1 MDLVVRQ
8 EDNGG
13 VPVLTFAGELDLTTV
28 PQARDALVQVASLH
42 PGETVVVDL
51 DGVSFLDAVGLGV
64 LVGGLRR
71 VRGTDG
77 DLVLVCTTPRLLDV
91 LNLTRLDR
99 VFEIYSTVSAVPAG
113 ARRRG

>member
-8 EDNGG
+8 EDLGG
-13 VPVLTFAGELDLTTV
+13 VPVVSFTGELDLTTV

-51 DGVSFLDAVGLGV
+51 DGVSFLDSVGLGV

-71 VRGTDG
+71 VRGAGG
-77 DLVLVCTTPRLLDV
+77 DLVLVCTVPRLLDV

-99 VFEIYSTVSAVPAG
+99 VFEIFPAVGAVPAG
-113 ARRRG
+113 AHRCG

>member
-8 EDNGG
+8 EDHGG
-13 VPVLTFAGELDLTTV
+13 VPVVSFTGELDLTTV
-28 PQARDALVQVASLH
+28 PRARDALVQVASLH
-42 PGETVVVDL
+42 PGETVVVEL
-51 DGVSFLDAVGLGV
+51 DGVSFLDSVGLGV

-99 VFEIYSTVSAVPAG
+99 VFEIYPAVGAVPAG
-113 ARRRG
+113 AHRSG